1 MWAIW
6 YLTQKWAYSASI
18 VSLSEVQDQP
28 RFFLNVPNAGWAAPM
43 FSSVSRHPISPLA
56 LNLGHLT
63 RSRLRTGQGV
73 VTFVGLT
80 AAQQFFISSGGA
92 G

>member
-1 MWAIW
+1 MGD
-6 YLTQKWAYSASI
+6 L
-18 VSLSEVQDQP
+18 VPHSEVGILGKHRITLRSP
-28 RFFLNVPNAGWAAPM
+28 RPATVLLECSERWVGR
-43 FSSVSRHPISPLA
+43 SVSRHPISPLA